1 MSNLNRQLH
10 QLERT
15 TAKRRI
21 PPAWTSQPTL
31 AKYPTI
37 GELIEAVQTF
47 RHPDANQI
55 LIELARVEPSSRLD
69 GRTVIVT
76 ALGRRLRMNYRRLN
90 VADFDDA
97 LTDLA
102 TVVSE
107 PGAIEALAGRP
118 SIADTLVRRAGRRAE
133 RQRETR
139 QRRQTRIE
147 SYAND
152 VLDERPADNQYG
164 ELDDLV
170 ATRAALRQL
179 RDDVTD
185 AIEFGT
191 ASAAQWDNL
200 RDAVLRPALGLAPL
214 NGRRRN
220 GSRARRALAAHIKD
234 ALSSDATSAA

>member
-10 QLERT
+10 QLERSI
-15 TAKRRI
+15 ARRRI
-21 PPAWTSQPTL
+21 PPTWAAEPTL
-31 AKYPTI
+31 AKYRNVGEVI
-37 GELIEAVQTF
+37 GAVQTF
-47 RHPDANQI
+47 RHADANQI
-55 LIELARVEPSSRLD
+55 LIELARVAPIHGLD
-69 GRTVIVT
+69 GRTVAVM
-76 ALGRRLRMNYRRLN
+76 ALSRRLRMNYRRLN
-90 VADFDDA
+90 PADFDDA

-107 PGAIEALAGRP
+107 PGAVEALAGRP

-139 QRRQTRIE
+139 HRRLTRTE

-179 RDDVTD
+179 RDDVT
-185 AIEFGT
+185 AAV
-191 ASAAQWDNL
+191 ASGAASGAQWDNL

-214 NGRRRN
+214 NRHRRN
-220 GSRARRALAAHIKD
+220 GSRARRALATHIND
-234 ALSSDATSAA
+234 ALSVA